1 MARTK
6 DFDEQEVLAKA
17 IQVFWLKGYK
27 GTSMQDLI
35 DALGISRSSLYDT
48 YTDKHTLFVKALE
61 AYRTKASRGILDL
74 IEAGLSAKETLKRL
88 LEMNSADLIND
99 PSRKGCFL
107 LNAGVEVAAS
117 DPDVGA
123 MICDN
128 DRQMEAAFCQVIQRG
143 KDTGEFHNQED
154 AQALARFVFNSVK
167 GMRVSVKSGADPSG
181 FADIISLTLSVLQ

>member
-61 AYRTKASRGILDL
+61 AYREKASGNIKGI
-74 IEAGLSAKETLKRL
+74 INGGLSAKETLRRL
-88 LEMNSADLIND
+88 LELTSADLLDDNQQ
-99 PSRKGCFL
+99 KGCFL
-107 LNAGVEVAAS
+107 LNAGVEVAS
-117 DPDVGA
+117 IDPTVGS
-123 MICDN
+123 MICEN
-128 DRQMEAAFCQVIQRG
+128 DREMEAAFCQVIQQG
-143 KDTGEFHNQED
+143 KDSGEIQNAKD
-154 AQALARFVFNSVK
+154 AKALARFIFNSVK
-167 GMRVSVKSGADPSG
+167 GMRVSAKSGADPATFS
-181 FADIISLTLSVLQ
+181 DIISLTLSVLH